1 MDVYLKFYVFLI
13 ECLPGHG
20 QQKPDPNGYEEDGMN
35 ECILP
40 MDFNYSGDIT
50 DDLMNSIMI
59 RNLPSGVKLMAVMD
73 CCHSGTGLDLP
84 FQWNPWRLAWREE
97 TNPYHTRGD
106 VQLISGC
113 IDAGVACDS
122 NLYYTSPGG
131 ALTLAFCSYLRQNP
145 CPTYPQLLDGLTIH
159 IRQAGFR
166 QRPVLSS
173 SQGTIE
179 VHQYFSNTFHFI
191 CTCEYVISTPTHTKK
206 NTAFDIHRPFLLTDI
221 IPNINHEDVVG
232 RRIVRIKF
240 KARPRRS
247 YLRDRRLASQT
258 STAAGVGAGI
268 AAGTLF
274 GCILGEAFF

>member
-1 MDVYLKFYVFLI
+1 
-13 ECLPGHG
+13 
-20 QQKPDPNGYEEDGMN
+20 MN

-40 MDFNYSGDIT
+40 MDFNYSGEIT

-59 RNLPSGVKLMAVMD
+59 RNLPSGVKLMAIMD

-113 IDAGVACDS
+113 VDQGVACDS
-122 NLYYTSPGG
+122 NLYYNSPGG
-131 ALTLAFCSYLRQNP
+131 ALTQAFCSYLRQNP
-145 CPTYPQLLDGLTIH
+145 CPTYPELLDGLTMH

-173 SQGTIE
+173 SQGTYDDISIIPIPFNIFKNKLCID
-179 VHQYFSNTFHFI
+179 VQY
-191 CTCEYVISTPTHTKK
+191 V
-206 NTAFDIHRPFLLTDI
+206 AFDIHRPFLLTDI

-258 STAAGVGAGI
+258 STAAGIGAGV

-274 GCILGEAFF
+274 GCILGEALF